1 MSSSIFDSIGGTS
14 EVGVRAGKIDEVG
27 LGNGDII
34 DSAAGGAATGRIGG
48 GIPGGRLI
56 GETAL
61 I

>member
-1 MSSSIFDSIGGTS
+1 LDSIGGTS

-56 GETAL
+56 GETAF